1 MTSQPPAS
9 VASGFHP
16 FRRLNGT
23 THKTLGLSM
32 TRQHLTCQLRVPLTS
47 DRSCAKIQSAHQWP
61 GCPILTD
68 TPLCPQNETLGQ
80 WRGVHSLH
88 CLVPEVLTELL
99 ESLLF
104 SVAASFSLEA
114 LAVSGVAACVLE
126 VLLWE
131 DLFSAS
137 VFTSASASC

>member
-1 MTSQPPAS
+1 MARQP
-9 VASGFHP
+9 
-16 FRRLNGT
+16 
-23 THKTLGLSM
+23 
-32 TRQHLTCQLRVPLTS
+32 HLDRPL
-47 DRSCAKIQSAHQWP
+47 W
-61 GCPILTD
+61 
-68 TPLCPQNETLGQ
+68 PQNETLGQ
-80 WRGVHSLH
+80 WRGIHSLH
-88 CLVPEVLTELL
+88 CLVPEDVYVPGAKGLEVLTEPL

-137 VFTSASASC
+137 VFTSVSASC